1 MYEFSHSA
9 MWDRSPLSN
18 VGISVVYAT
27 IGALA
32 SDAWSFILALPWP

>member
-1 MYEFSHSA
+1 MSFHTGA

-32 SDAWSFILALPWP
+32 SDAWSFIFALPWP